1 MPKQSMREALRVDL
15 TNGPVDLKAFG
26 TSPRP
31 RITKKKAL
39 ASFARDQARL
49 ADLQERLYAQ
59 QTTGLLLV
67 LQGMDTSG
75 KDGAIKHV
83 IGGVNPQG
91 VRVVSF
97 KKPTAVELRHHFLWR
112 IRRQLPP
119 PGLMAIFNRSHYED
133 VLVVRVHNLVPE
145 SEWSTRYEQINRFER
160 QVVEAGIAIV
170 KVFLHISY
178 SEQRRRLHARL
189 EDPTK
194 RWKFKEDDLKE
205 RALWPAYQA
214 AYEAAL
220 HRCSTAIAPWFIVP
234 ADSKW
239 YRNWAV
245 TRLLVE
251 TLEETDPRYPEPPLD
266 IRRLK
271 AALKRTS

>member
-15 TNGPVDLKAFG
+15 TNDPVDLKAFG
-26 TSPRP
+26 TSPWP

-39 ASFARDQARL
+39 ASFSRDLAHL

-75 KDGAIKHV
+75 KDGTIKHV

-91 VRVVSF
+91 IRVVSF

-119 PGLMAIFNRSHYED
+119 SGLMAIFNRSHYED

-145 SEWSTRYEQINRFER
+145 SEWSTRYEQINRFEHR
-160 QVVEAGIAIV
+160 AVQAGIAIV
-170 KVFLHISY
+170 KVFLHISF

-220 HRCSTAIAPWFIVP
+220 HRCSTAIAPWFVVP

-251 TLEETDPRYPEPPLD
+251 TLEEIDPRYPEPPLD
-266 IRRLK
+266 IPRLK
-271 AALKRTS
+271 AALKRGS